1 MKDLYLRPRRSTRG
15 CLIAVILLLLVI
27 LAAWWFWRRPKAEEP
42 APDSPAAIPATA
54 AAPAPVPAAKEPP
67 PAPEAKAPAPKAPVA
82 SRPSPAAADP
92 GLDLL
97 ARARELRASDKLVEA
112 RDAAWQALA
121 QSSNEVAR
129 TGAEALLNEVNI
141 ELLLSPRMMPEKEEY
156 VVASG
161 DSLDKLRKKF
171 GTTVEVIRRS
181 NRIPGDVIRAGDRFR
196 IFKGRFTI
204 QVSKSRNDL
213 VLMMNDRFFKRYRV
227 GTGEYGKT
235 PTGDFTI
242 KEKIAQPTWWRPDGK
257 PIPFGD
263 PENVL
268 GTHWLS
274 LDIPGYG
281 IHGTWEPDTIGKQA
295 SAGCIRLLNAEVE
308 ELFNLVPEGTPV
320 RIVE

>member
-1 MKDLYLRPRRSTRG
+1 MKDLYLRPQRSTRG
-15 CLIAVILLLLVI
+15 CLVALLLLFVVL
-27 LAAWWFWRRPKAEEP
+27 LAAWWFWRRPRRENPEP
-42 APDSPAAIPATA
+42 PPATAEVAPPATEPPPA
-54 AAPAPVPAAKEPP
+54 AAPAPKAAPP
-67 PAPEAKAPAPKAPVA
+67 PVA
-82 SRPSPAAADP
+82 SVPSAPASDP
-92 GLDLL
+92 GLGLL
-97 ARARELRASDKLVEA
+97 ARARELRGEDKLVEA
-112 RDAAWQALA
+112 RDAAWQALD
-121 QSSNEVAR
+121 QSSNQVAR
-129 TGAEALLNEVNI
+129 TGAEALLGEVNI
-141 ELLLSPRMMPEKEEY
+141 ELLMSPRMMPEKEEY
-156 VVASG
+156 VVVSG

-171 GTTVEVIRRS
+171 GTTVEVIRRG

-196 IFKGRFTI
+196 IFKGKFTI
-204 QVSKSRNDL
+204 EVSKTRNDL
-213 VLMMNDRFFKRYRV
+213 VLRMNDRFFKRYRV
-227 GTGEYGKT
+227 GSGEFGKT
-235 PTGDFTI
+235 PVGDFVI

>member
-15 CLIAVILLLLVI
+15 CLIAVILLALVI
-27 LAAWWFWRRPKAEEP
+27 LAAWWFWRRPKPSTP
-42 APDSPAAIPATA
+42 APETPVTA
-54 AAPAPVPAAKEPP
+54 EAPAPAPIPASMTAKPP
-67 PAPEAKAPAPKAPVA
+67 PAPESKPPAAA
-82 SRPSPAAADP
+82 RPPPAAADS

-97 ARARELRASDKLVEA
+97 ARARERRAADSLVEA
-112 RDAAWQALA
+112 RDAAWQVLA

-129 TGAEALLNEVNI
+129 TGAETLLNEVNI
-141 ELLLSPRMMPEKEEY
+141 ELLMSPRMMPEKEEY
-156 VVASG
+156 VVVSG

-171 GTTVEVIRRS
+171 GTTVEVIRRG

-227 GTGEYGKT
+227 GTGAYGKT
-235 PTGDFTI
+235 PTGDFVI

-281 IHGTWEPDTIGKQA
+281 IHGTWEPDTIGQQA

>member
-1 MKDLYLRPRRSTRG
+1 MKDLYLRPQRSTRG
-15 CLIAVILLLLVI
+15 CLVALILLLVAL
-27 LAAWWFWRRPKAEEP
+27 LAAWWFWRRPRREEP
-42 APDSPAAIPATA
+42 EPVPAPETVEA
-54 AAPAPVPAAKEPP
+54 AAPEAGPAPVKSVPLPAA
-67 PAPEAKAPAPKAPVA
+67 PAM
-82 SRPSPAAADP
+82 DP
-92 GLDLL
+92 GLGLL
-97 ARARELRASDKLVEA
+97 ARARDLRAADKLVEA
-112 RDAAWQALA
+112 RDTAWQTLD

-129 TGAEALLNEVNI
+129 TGAEALLGEVNI
-141 ELLLSPRMMPEKEEY
+141 ELLMSPRMMPEKEEY
-156 VVASG
+156 VVVSG

-171 GTTVEVIRRS
+171 GTTVEVIRRG

-204 QVSKSRNDL
+204 EVSKTRNDL
-213 VLMMNDRFFKRYRV
+213 VVRMNDRFFKRYRV
-227 GTGEYGKT
+227 GTGEFGKT
-235 PTGDFTI
+235 PVGDFVI